1 MLREVEAQDEGYLS
15 TKAFFDMLAGVPN
28 ATGDTTHPLSTE
40 NWCFVKDV
48 PFIYKQAYTERECLE
63 ISLLDIEPKKI
74 YRTFCT
80 NRTAEPAPRTVS
92 DKSLG
97 ICVKAT
103 NNTVCQERKSPTV
116 LVPTTKME
124 ELSATLIPTKPAST
138 PRIRSFPIDVSID
151 SALITAW
158 KSLVLPHI
166 AKIVPPDDDS
176 SITASLVRRGTTAK
190 DSRPVIRI
198 QTSKP
203 RSAQQREDIT
213 KKIQKRL
220 SAFESIQI
228 TFAVGSVR
236 RTAQRSD
243 LEVLPCAAQNT
254 GFSPR
259 PPMGVSIGV
268 GGSTRD
274 TATLGGYIYVDN
286 IPHILTVHHL
296 FADEEAKITYKP
308 GTAVTQPSWQE
319 VKDFSES
326 WEGIRVSRE
335 PFHPACIRKA
345 FEKMKSCLHSFSFGC
360 LTHSSGFRNRVARD
374 GSNVEMDWAICKV
387 EGSRVGCN
395 VTPCNTRWCEN
406 AVEVVPGGDV
416 FAVGRTSGNQDG
428 VVNGFTTYFCQ
439 QNEDGTYRES
449 EEWTILRSDDCAE
462 ENWISS
468 GIGVDGDSGS
478 WILEKET
485 SNVIGLVWGRNH
497 KEGENNDEIFTYF
510 TPILDIFED
519 IREITGASTISIY
532 KPKSNCLADTDR
544 EQQVVQGR
552 IMDSRIS
559 SQLSKKI
566 CRICSREVSDDEIGE
581 SADLLHN
588 EITLLN
594 RARQDNQVI
603 LKLRGLAS
611 GC

>member
-1 MLREVEAQDEGYLS
+1 MIQGFFNLIAGITNPSTTGY
-15 TKAFFDMLAGVPN
+15 
-28 ATGDTTHPLSTE
+28 TTSQLGTE
-40 NWCFVKDV
+40 NWLLANYAT
-48 PFIYKQAYTERECLE
+48 ISYKEEYAEQDCLE
-63 ISLLDIEPKKI
+63 ISLLDKEPKGTHRLLCKKG
-74 YRTFCT
+74 
-80 NRTAEPAPRTVS
+80 TAKPAPHKVS
-92 DKSLG
+92 DKPLR
-97 ICVKAT
+97 ICVKET
-103 NNTVCQERKSPTV
+103 NKDARQEPKSPTI
-116 LVPTTKME
+116 LVSTGKME
-124 ELSATLIPTKPAST
+124 ELSSTSVPTKPLPT
-138 PRIRSFPIDVSID
+138 QRIRSFPIDVSID
-151 SALITAW
+151 TALITAW
-158 KSLVLPHI
+158 KSFILPHMSQ
-166 AKIVPPDDDS
+166 IVPPDGDS
-176 SITASLVRRGTTAK
+176 SIAASLIRRGTTPK
-190 DSRPVIRI
+190 ESRPVVRI

-203 RSAQQREDIT
+203 RSPQQREDIT
-213 KKIQKRL
+213 KNIQKRL
-220 SAFESIQI
+220 SAFESIQV

-243 LEVLPCAAQNT
+243 LEALPCTAQNT

-274 TATLGGYIYVDN
+274 TATLGGYIYVDD

-296 FADEEAKITYKP
+296 FADEETKTTYKP

-326 WEGIRVSRE
+326 WEGIRVNRE
-335 PFHPACIRKA
+335 PFHPACIKEA
-345 FEKMKSCLHSFSFGC
+345 FEKMKSCLHSFSFGS
-360 LTHSSGFRNRVARD
+360 LAHSSGFRNRVARN

-395 VTPCNTRWCEN
+395 VTPCNTRWCQN
-406 AVEVVPGGDV
+406 VMDVVPGGDV
-416 FAVGRTSGNQDG
+416 FAVGRTSGKQEG
-428 VVNGFTTYFCQ
+428 VVNGYTTFFCQ
-439 QNEDGTYRES
+439 QNEDGTYRQS

-497 KEGENNDEIFTYF
+497 EEGENDDEIFTYF
-510 TPILDIFED
+510 TPMLDIFED
-519 IREITGASTISIY
+519 IRDVTGATKISIS
-532 KPKSNCLADTDR
+532 KTRSNCLADTDR
-544 EQQVVQGR
+544 EQQVVH
-552 IMDSRIS
+552 SRIAEPWVS

-566 CRICSREVSDDEIGE
+566 CRICSREVSDDEIRD

-603 LKLRGLAS
+603 LKLRGLVS
-611 GC
+611 GGD